1 MDNTLAVIGKSPA
14 DLAELMGMSNVPA
27 KSTSALAE
35 IKQVHQNV
43 MGTKQVD
50 GESMEVAIV
59 KAGAYSVTFPDDTVY
74 YSDTITIRPF
84 MQRFQFQRYDKNY
97 QKPDGGKDGCCVL

>member
-1 MDNTLAVIGKSPA
+1 MENNLAIIGKSPS

-43 MGTKQVD
+43 MGTKEVE
-50 GESMEVAIV
+50 GET
-59 KAGAYSVTFPDDTVY
+59 G
-74 YSDTITIRPF
+74 
-84 MQRFQFQRYDKNY
+84 RYNIL
-97 QKPDGGKDGCCVL
+97 Q

>member
-50 GESMEVAIV
+50 G
-59 KAGAYSVTFPDDTVY
+59 
-74 YSDTITIRPF
+74 
-84 MQRFQFQRYDKNY
+84 
-97 QKPDGGKDGCCVL
+97 

>member
-1 MDNTLAVIGKSPA
+1 MENNLAIIGKSPS

-43 MGTKQVD
+43 MGTKEVE
-50 GESMEVAIV
+50 GEAMEVAIV
-59 KAGAYSVTFPDDTVY
+59 KPGLSLLRFRTIQYITVT
-74 YSDTITIRPF
+74 R
-84 MQRFQFQRYDKNY
+84 
-97 QKPDGGKDGCCVL
+97 